1 MATEDINQKSQE
13 LAKSLWAIACDLRG
27 SMDSSKFKNYI
38 LGIIFYRYLSER
50 TENYMDD
57 LLAQDG
63 ITYIEALKNP
73 EYSDVVKGWA
83 IDHLGYVIEP
93 QYLFKSMVDE
103 IKENIFSISHLE
115 KAIQKLTESTLG
127 QDSEAAFDKLFDDM
141 NLQDKDLGKEV
152 SERTALIGK
161 VMLKVGDIP
170 FNFKDAQFD
179 VLGTAYMQLIA
190 LFASDAGKKGGEFFT
205 PTCASELLAKL
216 VTVGLESAHSVCDC
230 AAGSGSLLLEVQ
242 KELSTHNVSH
252 FYAQEKNGVTY
263 NLLRMNLLMHGIPY
277 RSFTTYNDDTLAHDN
292 FKNISEGFQLQVAN
306 PPYSLKFD
314 FSKSFENDPRFASC
328 ALPPK
333 SYADLGFVEHMVYHM
348 SNDGRI
354 AVLLPHGV
362 LFRGNNEKK
371 IREYLIGT
379 LNVVD
384 AIIGLP
390 ANLFHGASIPTI
402 VMILKKNRNGDSDNI
417 FFMDASK
424 YFKKGKNMNELT
436 EEDITRIIECYKS
449 RANVDKFAYK
459 APLSEVKE
467 VNDYNLNIPR
477 YVDTFEEETP
487 IDLDDVR
494 SKIKDAK
501 EQKQA
506 TLDTVNQ
513 MLRELGLKDI

>member
-1 MATEDINQKSQE
+1 MAAEDINQKSQE
-13 LAKSLWAIACDLRG
+13 LAKSLWAIANDLRG

-63 ITYIEALKNP
+63 ITYIEALNNP
-73 EYSDVVKGWA
+73 EFSDTVKGWA
-83 IDHLGYVIEP
+83 IDYLGYVIEP
-93 QYLFKSMVDE
+93 KYLFKSLVDE
-103 IKENIFSISHLE
+103 IKENTFSIAHLE
-115 KAIQKLTESTLG
+115 NAIKKLTESTLG
-127 QDSEAAFDKLFDDM
+127 QESETAFDKLFDDM

-170 FNFKDAQFD
+170 FDFKNAQFD

-277 RSFTTYNDDTLAHDN
+277 RSFTTYNDDTLVHDN
-292 FKNISEGFQLQVAN
+292 FKNVSEGFQLQVAN
-306 PPYSLKFD
+306 PPFSLK
-314 FSKSFENDPRFASC
+314 
-328 ALPPK
+328 
-333 SYADLGFVEHMVYHM
+333 YGFVEHMVYHM

-362 LFRGNNEKK
+362 LFRGGAEKK

-402 VMILKKNRNGDSDNI
+402 VMILKRNRNGDSDNI

-436 EEDITRIIECYKS
+436 EEDITRIVECYKN
-449 RANVDKFAYK
+449 RVNVDKFAYK

-467 VNDYNLNIPR
+467 DNDYNLNIPR
-477 YVDTFEEETP
+477 YVDTIEEEEP
-487 IDLDDVR
+487 INLEEVTQ
-494 SKIKDAK
+494 KIENTRREINDAESVLK
-501 EQKQA
+501 GFFS
-506 TLDTVNQ
+506 
-513 MLRELGLKDI
+513 ELGLRFPEVK